1 MSRLRVLLG
10 PRWLAVHAGVLL
22 AVALFVQLGRWQLAT
37 YDDRNVE
44 RSPAGGEPVPIAQVT
59 APGQPLTTDAA
70 GAYVRLTGR
79 YDADEQLF
87 VPGRTNAGRTGLE
100 VVTPLVTATGA
111 VALVDRGWVPS
122 VEPGAA
128 GDADGFEPP
137 GGQVTVTGTLQR
149 NEAEEASAVD
159 PLAPLPD
166 GQVAYIATGS
176 LLSRLPYDPARLYDG
191 FVVLA
196 EQQPSPANAPVPA
209 ERPGTGGGNGA
220 WRNLAYALQWWL
232 FAGAA
237 VAFWGSLIRR
247 DAGNRRAQP
256 AATAH
261 E

>member
-1 MSRLRVLLG
+1 MSRLRVLLS
-10 PRWLAVHAGVLL
+10 PRWLVVHAGVVLVV
-22 AVALFVQLGRWQLAT
+22 AVFVQLGRWQLAT
-37 YDDRNVE
+37 YDDKNAE
-44 RSPAGGEPVPIAQVT
+44 RAPAGGEPAPIAEVS
-59 APGQPLTTDAA
+59 APGRPLTADAA

-79 YDADEQLF
+79 YDADEQLL

-100 VVTPLVTATGA
+100 VVTPLVTATGG

-122 VEPGAA
+122 LDSGAA
-128 GDADGFEPP
+128 GDPDGLEPA

-149 NEAEEASAVD
+149 NESEEASAVD

-166 GQVAYIATGS
+166 GQVAYIATGA
-176 LLSRLPYDPARLYDG
+176 LLSRLPYDAARLYDG

-196 EQQPSPANAPVPA
+196 EQQPPAKNAPVPA
-209 ERPGTGGGNGA
+209 ERPGTGGGGA

-237 VAFWGSLIRR
+237 IAFWSSLIRR
-247 DAGNRRAQP
+247 DVGSRRAQP
-256 AATAH
+256 AAAVH